1 MILVDIRQQYGWHC
15 HTSNDVTL
23 WFKGYVY
30 GLTVEDLARQ
40 VAGLSGTEQIEAYLH
55 ALDGHFAFVAE
66 MKSGTLAAVDRIRS
80 IPLLYAQDTKS
91 GTWHLDDQARR
102 LADTLSFGP
111 GDVNLD
117 GSLAIAMAGYTIDR
131 DTLYRDMQQLSP
143 GDYVYFENQAK
154 SPPRVGRYYMY
165 APWRGDAP
173 KMAATV
179 ENLASVTLE
188 VFQKLIDSANG
199 RTIAIPLSAGLDSR
213 LVVSALCHLNYPH
226 IKCFSYGRGGN
237 FEAKTAE
244 RVAQHLGVPWRFV
257 NISHAAQ
264 REALTCAEHQDYLR
278 FADSASSVPFKQDF
292 LAMKVLKEDGWLAED
307 AIMVNGNSGD
317 FITGGHVAKDFWSTP
332 KGLAP
337 EHRQGRIIKSLLKKH
352 FSLWGALKTKEN
364 KNRMAARM
372 LRELEDSNVRTDD
385 PAHDYGIYE
394 YSEFNNRQCKYVVA
408 GQRIYEFFGHTWRLP
423 LWDVAYLDFWEHAPL
438 EAKREQGLYREM
450 LIHEN
455 WGGVWKGIPANKKT
469 IRPLWILP
477 IRFLFKALHAP
488 FGRERWHLFE
498 RRFFY
503 YWMDTLFGFAPYSYG
518 RVARDKRD
526 ARHAIAWYAEDY
538 LNDHGLGFDGT
549 PKQNT

>member
-1 MILVDIRQQYGWHC
+1 MISIDIRQQYGWEC
-15 HTSNDVTL
+15 HASHEMTL

-30 GLTVEDLARQ
+30 GLSVEDLARQ
-40 VAGLSGTEQIEAYLH
+40 VAALTGAKQIEAYLH

-66 MKSGTLAAVDRIRS
+66 MQSGTLAAVDRIRS
-80 IPLLYAQDTKS
+80 IPLLYAQDIKK
-91 GTWHLDDQARR
+91 GKWHIDDQARR
-102 LADTLSFGP
+102 LSDTLSFGP
-111 GDVNLD
+111 DDVNLD

-143 GDYVYFENQAK
+143 GDYVYFEKQAQ

-165 APWRGDAP
+165 APWRGETP
-173 KMAATV
+173 KMAATI

-188 VFQKLIDSANG
+188 VFQKLIDSAKG

-292 LAMKVLKEDGWLAED
+292 LAVKMLKEDGWLAED

-332 KGLAP
+332 KCLTP
-337 EHRQGRIIKSLLKKH
+337 EKRQSRIIKSLLKKH

-364 KNRMAARM
+364 ENRMATRM
-372 LRELEDSNVRTDD
+372 LRELEDFNVQTDL
-385 PAHDYGIYE
+385 PEYDYGIYE

-408 GQRIYEFFGHTWRLP
+408 GQRIYEFFGHDWRLP

-438 EAKREQGLYREM
+438 DAKREQGLYRDM
-450 LIHEN
+450 LIQEK
-455 WGGVWKGIPANKKT
+455 WGGVWKDIPANKKT
-469 IRPLWILP
+469 IRPLWLLP
-477 IRFLFKALHAP
+477 IRFAFKALHAP
-488 FGRERWHLFE
+488 FGRDRWHLFE

-518 RVARDKRD
+518 RVAMDKRD
-526 ARHAIAWYAEDY
+526 ARHAISWYAEDY
-538 LNDHGLGFDGT
+538 LNDHGLAFDGT
-549 PKQNT
+549 PKQKT